1 VEEVLSHP
9 KVRAVGL
16 VVDEV
21 DKIMHGMELG
31 TAGMHNQVRQWA
43 LQGFIAQLLDL
54 LLQLQSLL
62 TSDHIEATG
71 IGRPSEGAIA
81 DLGRTC

>member
-1 VEEVLSHP
+1 MLRDWVRLFLKWKKFYLIP
-9 KVRAVGL
+9 KLVGL

-54 LLQLQSLL
+54 LLNHSF
-62 TSDHIEATG
+62 
-71 IGRPSEGAIA
+71 RVF
-81 DLGRTC
+81 